1 MLILTMRLLRLRN
14 GEFYIILVE
23 DYGKTRVGVKKNL
36 TISFGK
42 ERLKI
47 NSRMV
52 SGHTLIEMVQTML
65 DTTKMV

>member
-52 SGHTLIEMVQTML
+52 LEHTPILTEQHML
-65 DTTKMV
+65 DNI